1 MKTAPLNL
9 ITGGSGLIGRA
20 ICEHIKFGGVLNYD
34 LTKTPY
40 GKAGCWMD
48 ARVPL
53 SHYLHEDKFTIG
65 NFIDCAR
72 YDHQCD
78 QIKTWETMI
87 DYFRQRGSG
96 RTILFSSIYGHKA
109 PDFSIY
115 NGTEI
120 AATPLKYAMDK
131 AAVEQAVRYLAQQ
144 LKPWHIQV
152 NAIAPGGVLNNHSE
166 EFQQAYRESG
176 GASMITTASILPV
189 VDMLL
194 DPVNAVNGQVI
205 TIDGGWGL

>member
-1 MKTAPLNL
+1 MILVA
-9 ITGGSGLIGRA
+9 GGSGLIGGKCLDHYRSGTPGLFQL
-20 ICEHIKFGGVLNYD
+20 INYD
-34 LTKTPY
+34 ILETPPFN
-40 GKAGCWMD
+40 WFD
-48 ARVPL
+48 ASRPLGTYDLSRV
-53 SHYLHEDKFTIG
+53 DA
-65 NFIDCAR
+65 FIDCAR

-78 QIKTWETMI
+78 QVATWETVVEH
-87 DYFRQRGSG
+87 FKHQHGG
-96 RTILFSSIYGHKA
+96 RMILFSSIYGHKA

-115 NGTEI
+115 PGTEI
-120 AATPLKYAMDK
+120 PTTPLKYAMDK

-144 LKPWHIQV
+144 LKPWGIQV

-205 TIDGGWGL
+205 TVDGGWGL